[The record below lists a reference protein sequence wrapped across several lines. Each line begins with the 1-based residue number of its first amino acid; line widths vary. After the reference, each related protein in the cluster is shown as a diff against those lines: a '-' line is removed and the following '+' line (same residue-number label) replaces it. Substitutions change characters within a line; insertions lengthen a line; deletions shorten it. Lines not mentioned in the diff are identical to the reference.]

1 MSEDNRSL
9 ESEIAANERWLEGIR
24 TPLPSAELLKRTKLA
39 VRSEIARMQW
49 GSSSRRRWIRWTGV
63 AAAAA
68 VLLAGVGLGW
78 YATKAPD
85 SSTVAFDP
93 DSPLATWLA
102 DANDELRRFA
112 SIEDGLADLEEWSA
126 NERWTADGAAMYEA
140 MDDALGGESDG
151 ADEQKGVMAP
161 IPGSLHES
169 KVSHGI
175 S

>member
-1 MSEDNRSL
+1 MSEDNRKL
-9 ESEIAANERWLEGIR
+9 ELEIAAGERWLEGIR

-39 VRSEIARMQW
+39 VRSEVAKMQW
-49 GSSSRRRWIRWTGV
+49 ESSGRRRWFRWTGV

-78 YATKAPD
+78 YATKTPD
-85 SSTVAFDP
+85 STTIAFDP
-93 DSPLATWLA
+93 ESPLATWLA
-102 DANDELRRFA
+102 DANDELTRFA

-126 NERWTADGAAMYEA
+126 NERWTADGASMYDAMNEA
-140 MDDALGGESDG
+140 LRGETDG
-151 ADEQKGVMAP
+151 ADEQKGAMAP
-161 IPGSLHES
+161 IPQSLSKS